1 MISPKFRIVLLQ
13 RIRKNCVRRKKEK
26 ARTRRRDESRE
37 TRLKKWKRE
46 CREYWI
52 SKYNESRK
60 HCSSETK
67 FSNTYEYCS
76 SSSDMFA
83 GGHGTAT
90 RKQNHRLTQ
99 LIGTMFFFVSP
110 IIRFLNLELRYLS
123 HERGGTNDRIVPLFS
138 ISEFFLAEKFRKK
151 ASLDRT
157 SNSTREK
164 YRPFVRFYF
173 SRGRYT
179 RIREINGKEKKKRN
193 KKREKIKIRFD
204 RSFLFLETAHFSRK
218 KIFKIN
224 KSRGEKEGGG
234 RGKARGWERRVVV
247 EHKSNLAPPRERE
260 S

>member
-1 MISPKFRIVLLQ
+1 MFLWNEIFKYLRVLLLV
-13 RIRKNCVRRKKEK
+13 VRHVCWWSRYCNTQTKPPIN
-26 ARTRRRDESRE
+26 TTYRD
-37 TRLKKWKRE
+37 
-46 CREYWI
+46 
-52 SKYNESRK
+52 NV
-60 HCSSETK
+60 
-67 FSNTYEYCS
+67 
-76 SSSDMFA
+76 
-83 GGHGTAT
+83 
-90 RKQNHRLTQ
+90 
-99 LIGTMFFFVSP
+99 FFVSP

-151 ASLDRT
+151 ARSHFELDEGEI
-157 SNSTREK
+157 SALC
-164 YRPFVRFYF
+164 PILLF
-173 SRGRYT
+173 SRPIHSNQGDKSKR
-179 RIREINGKEKKKRN
+179 KKKRK

>member
-1 MISPKFRIVLLQ
+1 MFLWNEIFKYLRVLLLV
-13 RIRKNCVRRKKEK
+13 VRHVCWWSRYCNTQTKPPIN
-26 ARTRRRDESRE
+26 TTYRD
-37 TRLKKWKRE
+37 
-46 CREYWI
+46 
-52 SKYNESRK
+52 NV
-60 HCSSETK
+60 
-67 FSNTYEYCS
+67 
-76 SSSDMFA
+76 
-83 GGHGTAT
+83 
-90 RKQNHRLTQ
+90 
-99 LIGTMFFFVSP
+99 FFVSP

-123 HERGGTNDRIVPLFS
+123 HERGGGTNDRIVPLFS

-179 RIREINGKEKKKRN
+179 RIREINGKEKKKRK